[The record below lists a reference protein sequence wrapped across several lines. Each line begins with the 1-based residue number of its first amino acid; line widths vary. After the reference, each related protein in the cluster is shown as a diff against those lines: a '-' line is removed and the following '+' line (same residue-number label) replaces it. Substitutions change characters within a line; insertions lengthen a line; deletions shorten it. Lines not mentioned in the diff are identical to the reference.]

1 MADLAMAEAAER
13 PSDRKGHCARSGF
26 VDRLSN
32 RVLGKRDVLPV
43 DSFLQSALTAS
54 SSLYRHTTKDVEMQ
68 LTRVAIR
75 NFRNFKDLDVPLSGN
90 IVVVGENRVGK
101 SNLLYALRLLFD
113 PSLPDSARQLG
124 QGDFWDGLG
133 EPLEDEKITILV
145 EIQGFQEDV
154 DLLAMLTDY
163 RLDDDPDTVRLTY
176 ELRPIPNLGRF
187 PASDED
193 YEFIC
198 FGGEAE
204 RKRFGHDLRR
214 RITMDTLPALRDAEG
229 DLAMWRRS
237 PLRPLIERAFSEV
250 SRDELGEVQE
260 AIRAATDDL
269 TKFDPVRTLE
279 ESLGVMYTSMSGPNQ
294 DIEPRLGFSTI
305 DITRLYR
312 NVKLLIDG
320 GLRTISEASLGS
332 ANVVFLSLKTLELQ
346 QLMNDNRRDHTLL
359 GIEEPEAHLHPH
371 LQRSVY
377 RHLFEEF
384 GGAGDER
391 LSILL
396 TTHSPHIASVAPLR
410 SLMLLRETRHE
421 GTVGRTS
428 AELSLTDKDEKDLA
442 RYLDVTRAEMLFAR
456 GIILVEGDAEKFLL
470 PVFAK
475 SLGYDLD
482 HLGITICSV
491 SGTNFQPYVKFLTA
505 LEIPFSVITD
515 WDPRAAEQPLGFNRA
530 LELVRTILR
539 IRSGRE
545 PRRIIAELK
554 ALSFGDFETRC
565 DGYGVF
571 TNIDTLEVDLFE
583 DGDFRAPILAT
594 LRDENLSEE
603 RTSWVDDWEDDPDT
617 LHIGNYLKLI
627 EAVGKGRFA
636 QRLASR
642 IAGLEPPR
650 YIQSAIEF
658 VVRSVR

>member
-1 MADLAMAEAAER
+1 
-13 PSDRKGHCARSGF
+13 
-26 VDRLSN
+26 
-32 RVLGKRDVLPV
+32 
-43 DSFLQSALTAS
+43 
-54 SSLYRHTTKDVEMQ
+54 MQ

-145 EIQGFQEDV
+145 EIQGFEEDV

-260 AIRAATDDL
+260 AIRAATNDL
-269 TKFDPVRTLE
+269 TQFAPVRTLE
-279 ESLGVMYTSMSGPNQ
+279 ENLGAMYTSMSGPNQ

-410 SLMLLRETRHE
+410 SLMLLRETRRE
-421 GTVGRTS
+421 GTVGRSS
-428 AELSLTDKDEKDLA
+428 ADLNLTEKDEKDLT

-475 SLGYDLD
+475 SLDYDLD

-515 WDPRAAEQPLGFNRA
+515 WDPRAAERPLGFNRA

-554 ALSFGDFETRC
+554 TLNVDDFETRC

-571 TNIDTLEVDLFE
+571 TNLDTLEVDLFE
-583 DGDFRAPILAT
+583 DGDFTAPILAT
-594 LRDENLSEE
+594 LREENMSEE
-603 RTSWVDDWEDDPDT
+603 RTAWVDGWEDDPDT
-617 LHIGNYLKLI
+617 LNIGNYLKLI
-627 EAVGKGRFA
+627 EVVGKGRFA

-642 IAGLEPPR
+642 VAGLEPPR
-650 YIQSAIEF
+650 YIQSAIKF
-658 VVRSVR
+658 VVRRVR

>member
-1 MADLAMAEAAER
+1 
-13 PSDRKGHCARSGF
+13 
-26 VDRLSN
+26 
-32 RVLGKRDVLPV
+32 
-43 DSFLQSALTAS
+43 
-54 SSLYRHTTKDVEMQ
+54 MQ

-90 IVVVGENRVGK
+90 LVVVGENRVGK
-101 SNLLYALRLLFD
+101 SNLLYALRLIFD
-113 PSLPDSARQLG
+113 PGLPDSARQLG

-133 EPLEDEKITILV
+133 EPLEDEKITVFV
-145 EIQGFQEDV
+145 EITGFEQDV
-154 DLLAMLTDY
+154 DLLAVLTDF
-163 RLDDDPDTVRLTY
+163 RLNDDPDTVRLTY
-176 ELRPIPNLGRF
+176 ELRPIPTLGRF

-198 FGGEAE
+198 YGGEVE
-204 RKRFGHDLRR
+204 RKRFGHDVRR
-214 RITMDTLPALRDAEG
+214 RISMDVLPALRDAEG

-237 PLRPLIERAFSEV
+237 PLRPLIERAFAEV
-250 SRDELGEVQE
+250 GRDELTEVQ
-260 AIRAATDDL
+260 ATIRAATNGL
-269 TKFDPVRTLE
+269 TAFDSVQALE
-279 ESLGVMYTSMSGPNQ
+279 QNLSSMYASMSGPKQ

-332 ANVVFLSLKTLELQ
+332 ANVLFLSLKTLELQ
-346 QLMNDNRRDHTLL
+346 QLMNENRRDHSLL
-359 GIEEPEAHLHPH
+359 AIEEPEAHLHPH

-377 RHLFEEF
+377 RHLFEEL
-384 GGAGDER
+384 GGEGNEDR

-396 TTHSPHIASVAPLR
+396 TTHSPHITSVAPLR
-410 SLMLLRETRHE
+410 SILLLRETPHN
-421 GTVGRTS
+421 GTVGRSS
-428 AELSLTDKDEKDLA
+428 AAINLSDKEEEDLT

-475 SLGYDLD
+475 SLGHDLD

-491 SGTNFQPYVKFLTA
+491 AGTNFQPYVKFLTA

-515 WDPRAAEQPLGFNRA
+515 WDPRGGKNPLGFNRA

-545 PRRIIAELK
+545 PNRIIAGLK
-554 ALSFGDFETRC
+554 ALSYGDFEIQC

-571 TNIDTLEVDLFE
+571 TNIDTLEVDLF
-583 DGDFRAPILAT
+583 DDDFVAPILAT
-594 LRDENLSEE
+594 LRDQSLSVE
-603 RTSWVDDWEDDPDT
+603 RSTWVDDWEQDPKT
-617 LHIGNYLKLI
+617 LDIENYLKLI

-642 IAGLEPPR
+642 ISGLAPPR
-650 YIQSAIEF
+650 YIESAIEY
-658 VVRSVR
+658 VVQRV